1 MVDANEEADSD
12 VIEVVS
18 ISSDSDVFSLRPSL
32 DSLASVFLVI
42 VTEFMCVPCGPQHF
56 VSQVEEYLR
65 YKSRKQRTPKAGND
79 MRQHKGRSLLMRG
92 SGRSACERIVELG
105 SPAGAPKWILKGMV
119 LAFGYSKKMGDI
131 TGSLNPTAA
140 VADWRVRLVSYSNV
154 TVGQLS

>member
-42 VTEFMCVPCGPQHF
+42 VTEFMCVPCGPQQF
-56 VSQVEEYLR
+56 VCQVEEYLR

-79 MRQHKGRSLLMRG
+79 IRQTQRKISFD
-92 SGRSACERIVELG
+92 ER
-105 SPAGAPKWILKGMV
+105 
-119 LAFGYSKKMGDI
+119 
-131 TGSLNPTAA
+131 
-140 VADWRVRLVSYSNV
+140 
-154 TVGQLS
+154 